1 MTETILVITFDMI
14 PYTQNWGGCQRIFFL
29 SEFLQEKGFNVIVV
43 HLKNNYYNM
52 FGKNLSFS
60 TIALEI
66 DILSKIN
73 SQINSYNSAD
83 DTNKREVLTKFIKHN
98 LNRFFFLIKKER
110 YNEIDPYQGFLGEL
124 LIEKIKK
131 NISTI
136 IKSNDIHKVIISGPP
151 FSLFSIMKYF
161 KENFIDLKVIL
172 DYRDPWNL
180 WNMGNQLSRHNEY
193 SIIRLADHV
202 VFVNERLRDD
212 TIKLFNLD
220 KNRCSVVFN
229 GYSEKDWQE
238 IIRDNEN
245 LSLNKRREQ
254 LIISYI
260 GSMSFNKGGY
270 RDLSTFLLALEKFR
284 YKDKVRIR
292 FVGAEAS
299 EEAEEIAKKF
309 KNSIEFIPRVSYKR
323 SLEYMLDSDI
333 LLLVHTDKKS
343 AKYVV
348 TGKFFDYARSGKI
361 ILGIS
366 NDKDAYFMNLIE
378 RHKLGI
384 ASLNEEEQ
392 ILKALNLIYYEWDNG
407 KIDDLRKTSSQELKN
422 FSRDNQNKEF
432 IKILHNLG

>member
-1 MTETILVITFDMI
+1 M
-14 PYTQNWGGCQRIFFL
+14 
-29 SEFLQEKGFNVIVV
+29 
-43 HLKNNYYNM
+43 
-52 FGKNLSFS
+52 
-60 TIALEI
+60 
-66 DILSKIN
+66 
-73 SQINSYNSAD
+73 
-83 DTNKREVLTKFIKHN
+83 
-98 LNRFFFLIKKER
+98 
-110 YNEIDPYQGFLGEL
+110 
-124 LIEKIKK
+124 
-131 NISTI
+131 
-136 IKSNDIHKVIISGPP
+136 SGQFP
-151 FSLFSIMKYF
+151 
-161 KENFIDLKVIL
+161 IL